1 MLCRMR
7 GSRPALLLGAGALLL
22 LVVVAARG
30 RSAVPSH
37 LDDGGLDYGLP
48 PFSPNRPANP
58 NSGLKYVVAEPE
70 TFGAVVAWVAGGVFV
85 LAVVLSVL
93 AALRARKRNR
103 IGIGDVVDPVEGT
116 VDTVLRLRLKE
127 AVEEARETL
136 AEPEREPGDAV
147 IRAWVTLENAA
158 EHKRAP
164 HQTATEFTISLL
176 AKETADEEA
185 VRQLRTLYHRAR
197 FGHRSDERDAAAA
210 REALDRILVT
220 IR

>member
-1 MLCRMR
+1 MR
-7 GSRPALLLGAGALLL
+7 GSRPALLLAAAAVLL

-30 RSAVPSH
+30 QSAVPSH
-37 LDDGGLDYGLP
+37 LNDVQIDYGLP
-48 PFSPNRPANP
+48 PAKASDPGNP
-58 NSGLKYVVAEPE
+58 NNGLQYVVDDPV
-70 TFGAVVAWVAGGVFV
+70 TFGAIVAWVAGGLFV
-85 LAVVLSVL
+85 LALVLSVL

-103 IGIGDVVDPVEGT
+103 VGVGDVIDPVEGT
-116 VDTVLRLRLKE
+116 IDTVLRLRLKE
-127 AVEEARETL
+127 AAEQARETL
-136 AEPEREPGDAV
+136 ARPEGEPGDAV
-147 IRAWVTLENAA
+147 IRAWVTLEHAG
-158 EHKRAP
+158 EHTRAP

-210 REALDRILVT
+210 RDALDRILAT